1 MLKNLHY
8 FYYNNSYYNYYYNS
22 HKTLSSLAILSTTLS
37 SLFYVIS
44 SLTDL
49 HHNNVQAHLF
59 IYSGCSPNNSN
70 IHLHLFLAII
80 LQQFRCRQRDLDA
93 SRLAAYGLYQCRGD
107 LKITD
112 CSACIQSGLSQIGLV
127 CPNSYGGRIQLDG
140 CLIRYENSNFLGK
153 LDTTLVFKKCSQST
167 SNDVEFY
174 RRRDDVLADLQ
185 GAASF
190 RVSSSGLV
198 EGFAQCLGDL
208 NQADCTSC
216 LADAVGKLKYVCGSA
231 AAVDVYLAECY
242 ARYWAAGY
250 YESGGSSEDQI
261 GKTVAII
268 VGVLAGLAVLVVL
281 LSFLRKVADRPSSIR
296 FKLETT
302 SKKGPFQTGPNVKGS

>member
-1 MLKNLHY
+1 MGCQVGCYIPSIDLGQFGWSLFNNAKGISLRYSDATGRLKLKSMLKQHECQTANQ
-8 FYYNNSYYNYYYNS
+8 
-22 HKTLSSLAILSTTLS
+22 I
-37 SLFYVIS
+37 V
-44 SLTDL
+44 
-49 HHNNVQAHLF
+49 VPHLF
-59 IYSGCSPNNSN
+59 IYSGCSPNKYQPNSPYETN
-70 IHLHLFLAII
+70 LNSVLTSISTSSSQSSYNSFGVGNGTSTPPP
-80 LQQFRCRQRDLDA
+80 D
-93 SRLAAYGLYQCRGD
+93 SAAYGLYQCRGD

-127 CPNSYGGRIQLDG
+127 CPDSYGARIQLDG

-208 NQADCTSC
+208 SQADCTSC

-231 AAVDVYLAECY
+231 AAVDVYLAQCY

-250 YESGGSSEDQI
+250 YESG
-261 GKTVAII
+261 
-268 VGVLAGLAVLVVL
+268 
-281 LSFLRKVADRPSSIR
+281 
-296 FKLETT
+296 
-302 SKKGPFQTGPNVKGS
+302 

>member
-8 FYYNNSYYNYYYNS
+8 YYYNS
-22 HKTLSSLAILSTTLS
+22 LNTLSLAILSTTLS

-44 SLTDL
+44 SLTEL

-59 IYSGCSPNNSN
+59 IYSGCSPNKYQPNSPFETN
-70 IHLHLFLAII
+70 LNSVLTSISTSSSQSSYNNFGVGNGTSTPP
-80 LQQFRCRQRDLDA
+80 D
-93 SRLAAYGLYQCRGD
+93 SAAYGLYQCRGD
-107 LKITD
+107 LKIAD
-112 CSACIQSGLSQIGLV
+112 CSACIHSALSQIGLV
-127 CPNSYGGRIQLDG
+127 CPDSYGARIQLEG

-153 LDTTLVFKKCSQST
+153 LDTTVVFKKCSQST

-208 NQADCTSC
+208 SQADCTSC

-281 LSFLRKVADRPSSIR
+281 LSFLRKVA
-296 FKLETT
+296 
-302 SKKGPFQTGPNVKGS
+302 G